1 MPTDPHGQAHTGTYG
16 LFDDP
21 DEIAQTTAREEAHE
35 IHRLEGQIRRQERR
49 DRRLDRKEEKKAAK
63 RTAAGKAAGSK
74 PQSKI
79 IGLLGRVFGGRIPAT
94 TVGGSAV
101 SGGVGDDGGGDGCD
115 GEEGVKKV
123 ERVKRPGYKIVRRP
137 VTPDQ
142 VYHAEDVDASVDSP
156 WLRECG
162 MVRVKSEGKGG
173 CHIVS
178 KTDIEKSE

>member
-63 RTAAGKAAGSK
+63 RAAAGKAAGLK

-79 IGLLGRVFGGRIPAT
+79 VGLLGRVFGGRISPT
-94 TVGGSAV
+94 KVGGSAV
-101 SGGVGDDGGGDGCD
+101 SGEGNAGGDGD
-115 GEEGVKKV
+115 GGEGVKKV
-123 ERVKRPGYKIVRRP
+123 ERVKRPGYIIVRRP
-137 VTPDQ
+137 ATPDQ

>member
-21 DEIAQTTAREEAHE
+21 DEFAQTTAREEAHE

-49 DRRLDRKEEKKAAK
+49 DRRLDQKEEKAAK
-63 RTAAGKAAGSK
+63 RTAAGKAAKSK
-74 PQSKI
+74 SQSKI
-79 IGLLGRVFGGRIPAT
+79 VGLFGKFFGGNKTPS
-94 TVGGSAV
+94 TVGGPAV
-101 SGGVGDDGGGDGCD
+101 SVRIGGDGD
-115 GEEGVKKV
+115 GSDEEGVKEF

-137 VTPDQ
+137 ATPDQ
-142 VYHAEDVDASVDSP
+142 VYHAKDMEAVDSP

-162 MVRVKSEGKGG
+162 MVKVKSEGAGG

>member
-1 MPTDPHGQAHTGTYG
+1 
-16 LFDDP
+16 L
-21 DEIAQTTAREEAHE
+21 
-35 IHRLEGQIRRQERR
+35 
-49 DRRLDRKEEKKAAK
+49 
-63 RTAAGKAAGSK
+63 K

-79 IGLLGRVFGGRIPAT
+79 VGLLGRVFGGRMTPTNNI
-94 TVGGSAV
+94 GGSAV
-101 SGGVGDDGGGDGCD
+101 SVEGNNGDGDGGE

-137 VTPDQ
+137 ATPEQ
-142 VYHAEDVDASVDSP
+142 VYHAEDVEAVDSP

-162 MVRVKSEGKGG
+162 MVKVKSDGAGG

>member
-1 MPTDPHGQAHTGTYG
+1 MPTDRHGQAHTGTYG

-49 DRRLDRKEEKKAAK
+49 DRPLDRKEEKKAAK
-63 RTAAGKAAGSK
+63 RVAAGKAAGLK
-74 PQSKI
+74 PQSEI
-79 IGLLGRVFGGRIPAT
+79 VGLIGRVFGGNKTSSTI
-94 TVGGSAV
+94 GGPGV
-101 SGGVGDDGGGDGCD
+101 SVEGNAGGDRDGG
-115 GEEGVKKV
+115 EGVKKV

-162 MVRVKSEGKGG
+162 MVQVKSEGAGG

>member
-49 DRRLDRKEEKKAAK
+49 DRRLDRKKEKAAK
-63 RTAAGKAAGSK
+63 RAAAGKAAKLK

-79 IGLLGRVFGGRIPAT
+79 VGLLGRVFGGRIPPT
-94 TVGGSAV
+94 TIGGSAGSV
-101 SGGVGDDGGGDGCD
+101 EGNAGGNSDGA
-115 GEEGVKKV
+115 EGLKKV
-123 ERVKRPGYKIVRRP
+123 ERVKRPGYNIVRRP
-137 VTPDQ
+137 ATPDQ

>member
-21 DEIAQTTAREEAHE
+21 DETAQTTAREEAHE
-35 IHRLEGQIRRQERR
+35 IHRLESQIRRQERR

-63 RTAAGKAAGSK
+63 RAAAGKAAGLK

-79 IGLLGRVFGGRIPAT
+79 VGLLGRVFGGRVPT
-94 TVGGSAV
+94 TVIGGPAGSV
-101 SGGVGDDGGGDGCD
+101 EGNKGGDDSE

-137 VTPDQ
+137 ATPEQ

-162 MVRVKSEGKGG
+162 MVKVKSEGAGG